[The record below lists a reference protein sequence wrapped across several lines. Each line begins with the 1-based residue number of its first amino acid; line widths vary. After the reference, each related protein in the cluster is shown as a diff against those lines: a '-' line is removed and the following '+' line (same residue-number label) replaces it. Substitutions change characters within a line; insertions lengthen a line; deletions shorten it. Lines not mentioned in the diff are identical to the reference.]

1 MPGASS
7 ESNIHIPGGSLRFKI
22 VHILYTNIE
31 GTLVATRESSS
42 SSAAHRL
49 FCCDPDHSV
58 IQFTVGVCR
67 DSESLS
73 FGAEREHRG
82 SPCCAVEGPQGAF
95 GLLVQFLLSGSQ
107 VWDSHSLRESCSDNS
122 LHSCRIA

>member
-1 MPGASS
+1 M
-7 ESNIHIPGGSLRFKI
+7 
-22 VHILYTNIE
+22 
-31 GTLVATRESSS
+31 ATRESSS

-58 IQFTVGVCR
+58 IQFTVGGCR

-82 SPCCAVEGPQGAF
+82 SPCCAMKVHKV
-95 GLLVQFLLSGSQ
+95 LLDCWYTSCFLAARCGIHI
-107 VWDSHSLRESCSDNS
+107 V
-122 LHSCRIA
+122 